1 MKKVSLFL
9 MACVFLVGCESYAE
23 KMNEF
28 APAAGAPDQY
38 YGQEMTFKDH
48 LASEYIALANIE
60 HSERYDYQCAA
71 HFTNKGKKILAGEFV
86 GPDNPRYTNIPQDQK
101 DELLA
106 ARSLLIESITTQGR
120 PENRQ
125 SLAVAQTR
133 YDCWVDQSKDLWHE
147 QGLITCDDEFY
158 EAMGSVYEQDADAQF
173 FGDDLSFFI

>member
-9 MACVFLVGCESYAE
+9 MVCLLAGCESYAE

-28 APAAGAPDQY
+28 APAAGAPSQF

-48 LASEYIALANIE
+48 LAAEYMAMASIE
-60 HSERYDYQCAA
+60 HNERYDYQCAA
-71 HFTNKGKKILAGEFV
+71 HFTNKGKRILAGEFV
-86 GPDNPRYTNIPQDQK
+86 APDNPRYKNIPQAQK
-101 DELLA
+101 EELLA

-125 SLAVAQTR
+125 ALAVAQTR
-133 YDCWVDQSKDLWHE
+133 YDCWVDQSKDLSH
-147 QGLITCDDEFY
+147 QPSMMTCDDDFY
-158 EAMGSVYEQDADAQF
+158 EAMSSVYEQDAAEQF